1 MPAVLPVN
9 GIDVPESRL
18 ADAAGKTRKLVETRL
33 AGALLLGRVAS
44 LKAAV
49 VCVAAAALHVGNAAA
64 PPLATTVIGRLS
76 RLKVGR
82 MAALWPLL
90 LAAVAHAAQAEISV
104 TGPCKLLALPDGTG
118 DPDCIASSNYVNDTG
133 ADNYGERVGNYGEG
147 ESCSFSL
154 LMPIFRMLL

>member
-1 MPAVLPVN
+1 MIGLCGVAFEVLIVKYNLTKPAAEITARGRGTMPAVLPAN
-9 GIDVPESRL
+9 GVDVPESWL
-18 ADAAGKTRKLVETRL
+18 ADAAGKTRTLVETRL

-90 LAAVAHAAQAEISV
+90 LAAVAHASRAEISV
-104 TGPCKLLALPDGTG
+104 TGPCKLLALP
-118 DPDCIASSNYVNDTG
+118 
-133 ADNYGERVGNYGEG
+133 
-147 ESCSFSL
+147 
-154 LMPIFRMLL
+154 